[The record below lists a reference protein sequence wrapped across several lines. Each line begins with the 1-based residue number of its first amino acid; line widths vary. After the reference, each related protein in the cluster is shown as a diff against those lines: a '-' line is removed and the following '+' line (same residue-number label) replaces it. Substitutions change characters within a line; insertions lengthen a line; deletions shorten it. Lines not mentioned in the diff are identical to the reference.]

1 VVHAKPVFMGVRLAD
16 PHQEAPPMTAPLPAC
31 PAVREGALAAIA
43 GTELVQVPIPEF
55 QDPKG
60 SLKSFDR
67 AVLSLLRGT
76 RTTHVRIGV
85 FGDSNMT
92 RDFISGGM
100 RRALQAP
107 LGDGGHG
114 FVALGRPWG
123 WYSHMDV
130 RHDHGPK
137 WRLFATSTHRTK
149 DGLYGFANIS
159 AESAHPGATTWVQTA
174 NDDAPVGKSVAA
186 IDLYYAKRPYGG
198 RFAAKIDGQPM
209 AALSARSER
218 TVAAHEHFDVTPG
231 PHRFEVVVEGN
242 GPVRLF
248 GAAFETG
255 APGIVVDSLGVGA
268 LNYEQ
273 MTHVD
278 SDTRRQLLKER
289 PYDLVMFLL
298 GTNMFAPDKHEA
310 WMKTALADFAAAM
323 PETPIVVL
331 SPPDS
336 GMTTKDWTS
345 NPRLGRL
352 SEQLREIAA
361 RNDWAYWDFY
371 AAMGGKGSI
380 RHFVKEGLAERDC
393 IHFSR
398 DGGALM
404 GRRIAQALVSHV
416 TQALERDASLGC
428 GSAP

>member
-1 VVHAKPVFMGVRLAD
+1 V
-16 PHQEAPPMTAPLPAC
+16 PP
-31 PAVREGALAAIA
+31 GALAPLA
-43 GTELVQVPIPEF
+43 GKELAQVPIPAF
-55 QDPKG
+55 VDAKG
-60 SLKSFDR
+60 SLASFDE
-67 AVLSLLRGT
+67 AVASLLRGT
-76 RTTHVRIGV
+76 RKTHVRIAV

-159 AESAHPGATTWVQTA
+159 TESAHPGATTWVQTA
-174 NDDAPVGKSVAA
+174 GDEAPVGKSVAA
-186 IDLYYAKRPYGG
+186 IDLFYAKRPYGG
-198 RFAAKIDGQPM
+198 RFAAKIDGQPK
-209 AALSARSER
+209 AVLSARAER
-218 TVAAHEHFDVTPG
+218 TLAAHERFEVAPG
-231 PHRFEVVVEGN
+231 AHRFEVVVEGN

-248 GAAFETG
+248 GATFET
-255 APGIVVDSLGVGA
+255 ATPGVVIDSLGVGA

-278 SDTRRQLLKER
+278 SETRQQLLKER

-298 GTNMFAPDKHEA
+298 GTNMFAPDKHEI
-310 WMKTALADFAAAM
+310 WMKTALADFAAAL
-323 PETPIVVL
+323 PRTPIVVL

-352 SEQLREIAA
+352 SEQLRDIAA
-361 RNDWAYWDFY
+361 RNGWAFWDFY

-404 GRRIAQALVSHV
+404 GRRIAQALVAHV
-416 TQALERDASLGC
+416 GQALEREPLLGC
-428 GSAP
+428 AVSP